1 LVTDCLVVRANAR
14 TIPLT
19 PFEARHLDAW
29 LEKQPDD
36 VRAWV
41 TAAGFCADP
50 GTVLLLPGGKYG
62 VAGALI
68 GVTGEDDIWSWSA
81 ASARLPVGRYRL
93 AREPKSG
100 TANKLTLGWGLA
112 AYQFTRYRDS
122 GFTHPE
128 LVWPRKADRVGVAG
142 ALSATFLARDLINTP
157 ASDMG
162 PAELADAARNLAR
175 EFKAKFRVIVGD
187 ALLKQ
192 NFPAIHAVGR
202 ASSRA
207 PRLIDFTWGRAG
219 DPKLTLV
226 GKGVCFDT
234 GGLDLKPASGM
245 LRMKKDMGGAAV
257 VLGLARMIMMAG
269 MRVRLRVLIPAVEN
283 SVSGNAYRP
292 LDVIATRKGIKIEI
306 GNTDAE
312 GRVVLS
318 DALALAVE
326 DDPDLV
332 LDFAT
337 LTGAAR
343 IALGPNL
350 PAMFTNRDKLAAAFA
365 KHGAAVDDPVW
376 RLPLWRPYRK
386 LIEST
391 VADIVNTGSMPLG
404 GAITAALFLEAF
416 VEDTTDWAHFDIMG
430 WNLSSQPGRPE
441 GGEAMAMRTAFAVLA
456 ERYRG

>member
-1 LVTDCLVVRANAR
+1 MTDCFVVRANAR
-14 TIPLT
+14 TIMLT
-19 PFEARHLDAW
+19 PLEARHFDAW
-29 LEKQPDD
+29 LKDRPDD

-41 TAAGFCADP
+41 RAADFSATP
-50 GTVLLLPGGKYG
+50 GAVLLLPGGKHG

-68 GVTGEDDIWSWSA
+68 GVTGDDDIWSWSA
-81 ASARLPVGRYRL
+81 ASAKLPAGRYRL
-93 AREPKSG
+93 AREPKAA
-100 TANKLTLGWGLA
+100 TADKLVLGWGLA

-122 GFTHPE
+122 SFIHPK
-128 LVWPRKADRVGVAG
+128 LVWPRKADRNAADAVLG
-142 ALSATFLARDLINTP
+142 ATFLARDLINTP

-162 PAELADAARNLAR
+162 PAELAGAARKLAR

-187 ALLKQ
+187 DLLKQ

-207 PRLIDFTWGRAG
+207 PRLIDFTWGRAR

-245 LRMKKDMGGAAV
+245 LRMKKDMGGAAI
-257 VLGLARMIMMAG
+257 VLGLARMVMMAG

-283 SVSGNAYRP
+283 AVSSNAYRP
-292 LDVIATRKGIKIEI
+292 LDVITTRKGIKIEI

-326 DDPDLV
+326 EDPDLV

-343 IALGPNL
+343 VALGPSL
-350 PAMFTNRDKLAAAFA
+350 PAMFTNQDKLAAAFA
-365 KHGAAVDDPVW
+365 RHGAATDDPVW

-416 VEDTTDWAHFDIMG
+416 VEDAIDWAHFDIMA
-430 WNLSSQPGRPE
+430 WNLSSMPGRPE
-441 GGEAMAMRTAFAVLA
+441 GGEAMAMRAAFAVLA
-456 ERYRG
+456 ERYSG